1 MAGSNFPIPRPKDP
15 LNAEF
20 WDHCRNR
27 RLCFQQCA
35 GCGRHRHVPRY
46 MCPFCGSPDWAWQES
61 AGRGRI
67 FSWTVTWRA
76 MHPAF
81 ADQLPYA
88 TVVVEMD
95 EGVRMVSRVRDMELD
110 ALTLDLPVE
119 LVWEEVTN
127 DFTLPYFR
135 PQAAA

>member
-1 MAGSNFPIPRPKDP
+1 MRRRPPRSTRTATLFPYTT
-15 LNAEF
+15 L
-20 WDHCRNR
+20 CRSNR
-27 RLCFQQCA
+27 RLCFQQCT

-46 MCPFCGSPDWAWQES
+46 MCPFCGSPDWEWQES
-61 AGRGRI
+61 AGRGKV

-95 EGVRMVSRVRDMELD
+95 EGEIGRAHV
-110 ALTLDLPVE
+110 
-119 LVWEEVTN
+119 
-127 DFTLPYFR
+127 
-135 PQAAA
+135 